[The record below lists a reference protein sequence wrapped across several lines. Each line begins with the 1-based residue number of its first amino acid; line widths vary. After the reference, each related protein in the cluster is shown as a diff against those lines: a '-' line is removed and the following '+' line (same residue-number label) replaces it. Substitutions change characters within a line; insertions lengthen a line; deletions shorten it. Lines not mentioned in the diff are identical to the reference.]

1 MSAPYWKQECSM
13 KASFAW
19 IFKSIVPKC
28 GYGGGSLWL
37 RAGAVWMESDRL

>member
-1 MSAPYWKQECSM
+1 M
-13 KASFAW
+13 KAFRVSLGYLNQ
-19 IFKSIVPKC
+19 SIVPKC